1 MIPEIPMKTLPTLA
15 AAAAA
20 FILFDMTPAVAGD
33 CGRWVECSGE
43 SNLNAADLNSYI
55 YGNRAEVEPWA
66 NAVDEAEARPAGKS
80 KAPAAIT
87 RSLPAASSEA
97 EVADTAEEGTA
108 GVDAEFLAGLSA
120 AERAE
125 FEADLSAELGSAT
138 LDADTGAQE
147 GNLDEQEP
155 AGKQLG
161 VESVISNGSA
171 SSKAGIRVITPGSN

>member
-1 MIPEIPMKTLPTLA
+1 MKTLPTLA
-15 AAAAA
+15 AVAAA
-20 FILFDMTPAVAGD
+20 FILSDMTPAVAGD

-43 SNLNAADLNSYI
+43 STLNAADLNSYI

-66 NAVDEAEARPAGKS
+66 DAVDEAEARPADSAAGKT
-80 KAPAAIT
+80 KATAAIT
-87 RSLPAASSEA
+87 RSLPPELSEA
-97 EVADTAEEGTA
+97 EVADTPEEGTA
-108 GVDAEFLAGLSA
+108 DVDAEFLAGLSA

-138 LDADTGAQE
+138 LDADTGPVK

-155 AGKQLG
+155 AGKELG

-171 SSKAGIRVITPGSN
+171 SSKAGIRVISPGSN

>member
-1 MIPEIPMKTLPTLA
+1 MKTLPTLA

-20 FILFDMTPAVAGD
+20 FIQFDMTPAVAGD

-66 NAVDEAEARPAGKS
+66 NTVDEAETRPAGNATGKA